1 MNKKHI
7 IITLAGAAVICL
19 ICMAPGAIKRI
30 TESISRHNLDVA
42 YEDFLESNTG
52 FYEGTTINGIDVA
65 GLDSAGALQKLTDE
79 FESKTL
85 TITNPWNDTVDT
97 LPYKNLN
104 IDFSNLN
111 AFINASFDTRNM
123 TEEQFADKTYVNA
136 LSYDITKDIDLAK
149 ADLTGISVV
158 NEELLVPSSDAA
170 LTYDIKSGKVDIV
183 EEVYGNIFKE
193 DVFKGK
199 LSAAILEGA
208 DTLSFDKEDYILP
221 EVTAD
226 DEAFLQKKA
235 TIENYL
241 NKTVELSLCGM
252 GITIDNEDI
261 RTFIDV
267 DAEDGLS
274 DDAMQAYV
282 KKVCGRFNTYGDS
295 RPFTTSTGESIMIPG
310 GNYGW
315 LIDDAGTAGK
325 IKKALASDKSTVKTE
340 AAYKVQGQRPAD
352 DEISNTYVE
361 VSLRDQRIWMYKD
374 GQLIVSDDC
383 TTGMVGDPECH
394 TNVGTFRLTYKTTNR
409 VLKGPTWEDFVYFW
423 MPFDG
428 GIGLH
433 DATWR
438 TEEEFGGDNRYG
450 NGSHGCV
457 NLRLATAETVY
468 NNMEDDVPIIVWE

>member
-1 MNKKHI
+1 MNRKHV
-7 IITLAGAAVICL
+7 IITFVGAAIICL
-19 ICMAPGAIKRI
+19 ICLAPRGIKTI
-30 TESISRHNLDVA
+30 TETVSRNKLDAA
-42 YEDFLESNTG
+42 YEAFLDSHTG

-65 GLDSAGALQKLTDE
+65 GLDSAAALKKLTDE

-97 LPYKNLN
+97 LAYKDLN
-104 IDFSNLN
+104 IDFSGLK
-111 AFINASFDTRNM
+111 AFVNASFDTRSIS
-123 TEEQFADKTYVNA
+123 EEEFANNSYVNT
-136 LSYDITKDIDLAK
+136 LTYDITKDIDLMR
-149 ADLTGISVV
+149 ADLSGISVV
-158 NEELLVPSSDAA
+158 DSNLEVASSDAM

-183 EEVYGNIFKE
+183 PEVYGNIFKD
-193 DVFKGK
+193 DVFKDR
-199 LSAAILEGA
+199 LSEAVLSGA
-208 DTLSFDKEDYILP
+208 ETLSFDKEDYILP
-221 EVTAD
+221 AVTAD
-226 DEAFLQKKA
+226 DEAFLTKKA
-235 TIENYL
+235 TIESYL

-261 RTFIDV
+261 RTFID
-267 DAEDGLS
+267 AESEDGLS
-274 DDAMQAYV
+274 DDAIQAYV
-282 KKVCGRFNTYGDS
+282 KKVCGRFNTYGDD
-295 RPFTTSTGESIMIPG
+295 RPFTTSTGESIVIPG

-315 LIDDAGTAGK
+315 LIDDSATVKK
-325 IKKALASDKSTVKTE
+325 IKKALASDKTTAKPE
-340 AAYKVQGQRPAD
+340 AAYKVHGQRPAG

-374 GQLIVSDDC
+374 GELIVSDDC

-409 VLKGPTWEDFVYFW
+409 VLRGPTWEDFVYFW